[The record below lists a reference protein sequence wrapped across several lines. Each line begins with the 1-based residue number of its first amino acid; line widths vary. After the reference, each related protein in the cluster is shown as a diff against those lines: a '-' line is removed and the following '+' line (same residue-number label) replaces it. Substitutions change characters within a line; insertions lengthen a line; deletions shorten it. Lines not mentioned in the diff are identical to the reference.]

1 LFGANEPLP
10 FSHKRHAGLKIECV
24 YCHAKGLTGER
35 AGFPAASKCMVCH
48 REVAK
53 DTETVRRLT
62 HLAADALIVPEKPLY
77 QLPDFVTFSHARHKT
92 DRISCASCHGDV
104 WAEDVVKAQL
114 PMKMKACVDCHKT
127 NHATVVCTACHELT
141 Q

>member
-1 LFGANEPLP
+1 VPLP

-24 YCHAKGLTGER
+24 YCHAKAVTGER
-35 AGFPAASKCMVCH
+35 AGFPSASKCMVCH

-53 DTETVRRLT
+53 DTQTIQRLAA
-62 HLAADALIVPEKPLY
+62 LAADTLIVPGKPLY

-92 DRISCASCHGDV
+92 QQVSCTTCHGDV
-104 WAEDVVKAQL
+104 WAEDVVKVQL
-114 PMKMKACVDCHKT
+114 RMKMKACVDCHKT